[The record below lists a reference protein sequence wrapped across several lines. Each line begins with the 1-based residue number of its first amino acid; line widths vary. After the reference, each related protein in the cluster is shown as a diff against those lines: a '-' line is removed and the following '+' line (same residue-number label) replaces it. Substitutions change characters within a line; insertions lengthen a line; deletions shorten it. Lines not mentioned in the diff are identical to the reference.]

1 MTSEMSP
8 ASAVPATA
16 APSLAT
22 DYGSAP
28 EPAAA
33 VPTAPPATP
42 EPISAAAIEEERPV
56 EVHHHSHDDGKGHRG
71 FRWREFVMLFLAVF
85 LGSLGEYALEHYIE
99 SERAGQLARNLYS
112 ELKANDA
119 SLKTALANR
128 EKKERWLR
136 DFAAAVP
143 TVALQDP
150 PLSFISDYSGV
161 LLVQSATTFAPNDGM
176 LEQLVNSGSLR
187 YFRDDRLQ
195 AQIGDLIIATRRFRE
210 RQERE
215 RDLMA
220 SSVAMLLPHYDMAW
234 MSRVTD
240 ASGRSLFDMLPFSA
254 ETTRDGAPRILRPE
268 SFDRDLAANT
278 AEYLRLM
285 FSTTRDPFLA
295 RYQAANDRL
304 MRTLRE
310 IYALE

>member
-1 MTSEMSP
+1 MTSDKSP
-8 ASAVPATA
+8 ASAAPAA
-16 APSLAT
+16 ADLSPAPDSGAAT
-22 DYGSAP
+22 ESV
-28 EPAAA
+28 AA
-33 VPTAPPATP
+33 VPTAAPATP
-42 EPISAAAIEEERPV
+42 EPISGPAVEEARPV
-56 EVHHHSHDDGKGHRG
+56 EVHHHSHDDGKEHRG

-128 EKKERWLR
+128 EKKEGWLR

-143 TVALQDP
+143 TVDLQDP
-150 PLSFISDYSGV
+150 PLSFISDYSGAV
-161 LLVQSATTFAPNDGM
+161 LVQSATTFAPNDGM

-220 SSVAMLLPHYDMAW
+220 SSAAMLLPHYDMAW
-234 MSRVTD
+234 MSRVTG
-240 ASGRSLFDMLPFSA
+240 ASGRSLLDLLPFSA
-254 ETTRDGAPRILRPE
+254 ETTREGVPRILKPQ

-304 MRTLRE
+304 MQTLRE
-310 IYALE
+310 TYDLE